1 VEHQYSGGLMNIY
14 SGIDLLVALM
24 EKFKIPEMNGRAML
38 PPEEETR
45 TQVNRTQIFLAP
57 GTIEVDANDLELWVN
72 PETGFFEVNGVWGAA
87 YRHTTYNAYVTDVE
101 QLPKWHISMCST
113 LSKYLANGDLAERY
127 ALKSSTVKDNDF
139 VLSVIRLNADQKIKR
154 ELRPCKKCMQNL
166 NEAYGGGFRDARR
179 YRFLDFLK
187 EVDSGKVAP
196 KFNTDTFKTEWK
208 PNVYNSDFRQ
218 KATEFKRNRSNC
230 DRCGGKFLSRFLE
243 VHHKNRLKYD
253 DRTENWELLCVA
265 CHVGEHKSDNPR
277 MRLAYQANGRLD
289 EFFQFYPQVQSK
301 I

>member
-1 VEHQYSGGLMNIY
+1 MNIY

-45 TQVNRTQIFLAP
+45 SQVNRTQIFLAP

-139 VLSVIRLNADQKIKR
+139 VLSVIRLAWRIANPPPPYPPEMKVWEVALAKITVVLFYALMLGLPFSGWFALAGEIAKHP
-154 ELRPCKKCMQNL
+154 EMAQISVFGLFNMPIAPSL
-166 NEAYGGGFRDARR
+166 GLPARAMHG
-179 YRFLDFLK
+179 LGSNIAIALIGLHILAALK
-187 EVDSGKVAP
+187 HQFMDDVDSFG
-196 KFNTDTFKTEWK
+196 
-208 PNVYNSDFRQ
+208 
-218 KATEFKRNRSNC
+218 
-230 DRCGGKFLSRFLE
+230 
-243 VHHKNRLKYD
+243 
-253 DRTENWELLCVA
+253 
-265 CHVGEHKSDNPR
+265 R
-277 MRLAYQANGRLD
+277 MR
-289 EFFQFYPQVQSK
+289 PQ
-301 I
+301 